1 MKPFTYLIIDLGC
14 VLLPFIFSFVSY
26 RSFYKEW
33 KHFIPANL
41 LVAFVFIVWDY
52 YFTEIG
58 VWGFNPEY
66 LTGIYLGNLPLEEVL
81 FFICIPYAC
90 VFGYFALTHFLPK
103 TVRKIPVT
111 QVIMAIIFLAIGITQ
126 YEKLYTSVTFIALAI
141 YLFFSVAMR
150 INQAQPLIGYACIIP
165 FFLLANGLLTGS
177 FLEAPIVWY
186 NDAENLDIRLFT
198 IPVEDAF
205 YGMLLILMNVNLYE
219 YFKRKFSA

>member
-41 LVAFVFIVWDY
+41 LVAFIFIIWDY
-52 YFTEIG
+52 YFTEMG

-90 VFGYFALTHFLPK
+90 VFAYFALTHFLTK
-103 TVRKIPVT
+103 TAQKTPLT
-111 QVIMAIIFLAIGITQ
+111 QVILAVVFFVIGLTQ
-126 YEKLYTSVTFIALAI
+126 YEKIYTSVTFIALAI
-141 YLFFSVAMR
+141 YLFYSVAMR
-150 INQAQPLIGYACIIP
+150 INQARPFLGYACIFP
-165 FFLLANGLLTGS
+165 FFLLTNGLLTGS

-186 NDAENLDIRLFT
+186 NDSENLGIRLFT

-205 YGMLLILMNVNLYE
+205 YGMLLILMNINLYE
-219 YFKRKFSA
+219 YFKRKFTS

>member
-14 VLLPFIFSFVSY
+14 IFFPFLFSFISY
-26 RSFYKEW
+26 KAFYKEW

-90 VFGYFALTHFLPK
+90 VFTYFALTHFLTK
-103 TVRKIPVT
+103 TTKKTPLT
-111 QVIMAIIFLAIGITQ
+111 QVIMAVVFLVIGITQ
-126 YEKLYTSVTFIALAI
+126 YEKLYTAVTFIALAV

-150 INQAQPLIGYACIIP
+150 IHQTQPLIGYACILP

-219 YFKRKFSA
+219 YFKRKFTS